1 MFKVNYIENNKYDST
16 DMLYSLYL
24 GLKKLN
30 DDVIISYSDIIFS

>member
-30 DDVIISYSDIIFS
+30 DDVIILFRHNFF